1 MDWSVTDYLYDSFYY
16 SIISSIVISC
26 TSLIFITL
34 FYTIVKTK
42 ASSVKS
48 SQPDSEISVGFFHP
62 YCNAGGGGERV
73 LWQAIKV
80 TQTRYPAAKIV
91 IYTGDV
97 DAAPDMILNK
107 ARVRFNMNIS
117 DRNLQFIYLH
127 KRRYVEAYY
136 YPHFTMLGQS
146 LGSIVLGVE
155 ALLSFVPSIFIDT
168 MGYSATMPLFKYC
181 GSCVTGCY
189 VHYPTIST
197 DMLDQVKTKRR
208 MYNNRGFIAGSPLA
222 SFIKLRYYKI
232 FAWLYSHC
240 GRVADAVM
248 VNSSW
253 TEEHI
258 RQLWSR
264 GEEDVVK
271 VYPPCDTSHLEHVTR
286 DESTSSNQVRILSL
300 GQFRPEKD
308 HVLQIKAMF
317 ELRQILTEEDWEKT
331 KLVIIGGCRG
341 PDDWKLLQDLKDL
354 SKHFSVENNVEFYP
368 NLPFNDLLVE
378 FSKATIGIHTMWNEH
393 FGIGIVEMMAAG
405 LLTIAHRSGGP
416 LMDIITEES
425 GSRNGFLAVT
435 AQEYA
440 AHIAFIIS
448 MSEEGRE
455 AVRSRAST
463 SSQMFNCDQFDRGWI
478 RATDHLFEKFM

>member
-1 MDWSVTDYLYDSFYY
+1 MDWSVIDSLYYALFTSFIITICCFILFISFY
-16 SIISSIVISC
+16 
-26 TSLIFITL
+26 LFIRS
-34 FYTIVKTK
+34 K

-48 SQPDSEISVGFFHP
+48 AQSESEISVGFFHP

-73 LWQAIKV
+73 LWQAVKV
-80 TQTRYPAAKIV
+80 TQTRYPAAKII

-107 ARVRFNMNIS
+107 ARDRFNMDIS
-117 DRNLQFIYLH
+117 DRNLQFVYLH

-146 LGSIVLGVE
+146 LGSLVLGVE
-155 ALLSFVPSIFIDT
+155 ALLSHVPSIYIDT
-168 MGYSATMPLFKYC
+168 MGYSFTLPLFKYC
-181 GSCVTGCY
+181 GGCVTGCY

-197 DMLDQVKTKRR
+197 DMLDQVRTKRS
-208 MYNNRGFIAGSPLA
+208 MYNNRGFIANSILA
-222 SFIKLRYYKI
+222 SGLKLRYYKI
-232 FAWLYSHC
+232 FAWLYRQC
-240 GRVADAVM
+240 GRVADTVM

-258 RQLWSR
+258 RQLWG
-264 GEEDVVK
+264 GEGGDVVK
-271 VYPPCDTSHLEHVTR
+271 VFPPCDTTHLTGIVQVT
-286 DESTSSNQVRILSL
+286 DEKESVRILSL

-317 ELRQILTEEDWEKT
+317 ELRQILTEEDWERT

-341 PDDWKLLQDLKDL
+341 PEDWKLLQDLKDL
-354 SKHFSVENNVEFYP
+354 SKHFSVEDNVEFYP
-368 NLPFNDLLVE
+368 NLPFKDLLEE
-378 FSKATIGIHTMWNEH
+378 FGKATIGIHTMWNEH

-416 LMDIITEES
+416 LMDIITEET

-435 AQEYA
+435 PQEYA

-448 MSEEGRE
+448 MSEEARDS
-455 AVRSRAST
+455 VRTRAAGSC
-463 SSQMFNCDQFDRGWI
+463 QMFNCDQFDRGWI
-478 RATDHLFEKFM
+478 RATDPLFSKFL